1 MSNNIVVQFV
11 INIISEQEG
20 IIGPLAVEQAQKVK
34 GLNVDW
40 PHKEVSITGDVKK
53 VLESLVIQY
62 EKIFG
67 QTSIEVCREIAH
79 SMEPALDKSQIPSLL
94 L

>member
-1 MSNNIVVQFV
+1 MRTDLVVQLV

-20 IIGPLAVEQAQKVK
+20 IIGPLAVEQAQKVR
-34 GLNVDW
+34 GLQLDW

-53 VLESLVIQY
+53 VIENLVIQY

-67 QTSIEVCREIAH
+67 QTSIEVCKQIAH
-79 SMEPALDKSQIPSLL
+79 SMQPALDKSQIPTMLQ
-94 L
+94 